1 MVGFQNPV
9 TIDIHEEMVELA
21 KQATSQFSM
30 VNIHVGDVMHGYA
43 IW

>member
-9 TIDIHEEMVELA
+9 TINIYEEKVELA
-21 KQATSQFSM
+21 KLATSQFSM

-43 IW
+43 LW